1 MITQQLLILLYA
13 SIGVALATITALVI
27 RYFIIK
33 SKNKKG
39 KIIRYE
45 EYLKWR
51 KEFHDN
57 FIQIEKEWNE
67 KFKGKK
73 IRGI

>member
-1 MITQQLLILLYA
+1 MITQQLLILTYA
-13 SIGVALATITALVI
+13 SIGVALATIIALVI

-67 KFKGKK
+67 TFKSKK
-73 IRGI
+73 IRKI

>member
-1 MITQQLLILLYA
+1 MITQQLLILTYA
-13 SIGVALATITALVI
+13 SIGVALATIATLVI

-39 KIIRYE
+39 EIIRYE

-51 KEFHDN
+51 KQFHDN

-67 KFKGKK
+67 TFNKK
-73 IRGI
+73 KSRV

>member
-1 MITQQLLILLYA
+1 MMTQQLLILTYA
-13 SIGVALATITALVI
+13 SIGVALATIIALVI

-51 KEFHDN
+51 KQFHDN

-67 KFKGKK
+67 TFKGKK

>member
-1 MITQQLLILLYA
+1 MMTQQLLILTYA
-13 SIGVALATITALVI
+13 SIGVALATIIALVI

-39 KIIRYE
+39 KIIRYQ

-67 KFKGKK
+67 TFKSKK
-73 IRGI
+73 IKGI

>member
-1 MITQQLLILLYA
+1 MMTQQLLILTYA
-13 SIGVALATITALVI
+13 SIGVALATIIALVI

-39 KIIRYE
+39 EIIKYE

-67 KFKGKK
+67 TFKSKK

>member
-1 MITQQLLILLYA
+1 MSQILITIIYG
-13 SIGVALATITALVI
+13 SIGVALATIIALVI

-39 KIIRYE
+39 EIIKYE

-67 KFKGKK
+67 TFKSKK

>member
-1 MITQQLLILLYA
+1 MMTQQLLILTYA
-13 SIGVALATITALVI
+13 SIGVALATIIALVI

-67 KFKGKK
+67 TFKGKK

>member
-1 MITQQLLILLYA
+1 MMTQQLLILTYA
-13 SIGVALATITALVI
+13 SIGVALATIIALVI

-33 SKNKKG
+33 SKNKKS

-51 KEFHDN
+51 KQFHDN

-67 KFKGKK
+67 TFKSKK
-73 IRGI
+73 IKGI

>member
-1 MITQQLLILLYA
+1 MMTQQLLILTYA
-13 SIGVALATITALVI
+13 SIGVALATIIALVI

-67 KFKGKK
+67 TFKGKK
-73 IRGI
+73 IRKI

>member
-1 MITQQLLILLYA
+1 MMTQQLLILTYA
-13 SIGVALATITALVI
+13 SIGVALATIIALVI

-57 FIQIEKEWNE
+57 FIQIEKEWN
-67 KFKGKK
+67 KTFKSKK

>member
-1 MITQQLLILLYA
+1 MMTQQLLILTYA
-13 SIGVALATITALVI
+13 SIGVALATIIALVI

-57 FIQIEKEWNE
+57 FIQIEKQWNE
-67 KFKGKK
+67 TFKGKK

>member
-1 MITQQLLILLYA
+1 MMTQQLLILSYA
-13 SIGVALATITALVI
+13 SIGVALATIITLTI
-27 RYFIIK
+27 RHFIIK
-33 SKNKKG
+33 SKKKEG
-39 KIIRYE
+39 EIIKYE

-67 KFKGKK
+67 TFNKK
-73 IRGI
+73 KSRV

>member
-1 MITQQLLILLYA
+1 MMTQQLLILTYA
-13 SIGVALATITALVI
+13 SIGVAFATIIALVI

-67 KFKGKK
+67 TFKGKK

>member
-1 MITQQLLILLYA
+1 MMTQQLLILTYA
-13 SIGVALATITALVI
+13 SIGIALATIIVLVI
-27 RYFIIK
+27 RYFSIK

-67 KFKGKK
+67 TFKSKK

>member
-1 MITQQLLILLYA
+1 MITQQLLILTYA
-13 SIGVALATITALVI
+13 SIGVALATIIALVI

-51 KEFHDN
+51 KQFHDN

-67 KFKGKK
+67 TFKGKK

>member
-1 MITQQLLILLYA
+1 MMTQQLLILTYA
-13 SIGVALATITALVI
+13 SIGVALATIIALVI

-67 KFKGKK
+67 TFKGKK
-73 IRGI
+73 VRGI

>member
-1 MITQQLLILLYA
+1 MITQQLLILTYA
-13 SIGVALATITALVI
+13 SIGVTLATIIALVI

-51 KEFHDN
+51 KQFHDN

-67 KFKGKK
+67 TFKGKK

>member
-1 MITQQLLILLYA
+1 MMTQQLLILTYA
-13 SIGVALATITALVI
+13 SIGVALATIIALVI

-67 KFKGKK
+67 TFKSKK

>member
-1 MITQQLLILLYA
+1 MSQVLITIIYG
-13 SIGVALATITALVI
+13 SIGVLLATIIALVI

-39 KIIRYE
+39 EIIKYE

-51 KEFHDN
+51 KQFHDN

-67 KFKGKK
+67 TFKSKK

>member
-1 MITQQLLILLYA
+1 MMTQQLLILTYA
-13 SIGVALATITALVI
+13 SIGVALATIIALVI

-33 SKNKKG
+33 SKNKKS

-51 KEFHDN
+51 KQFHDN
-57 FIQIEKEWNE
+57 FIQIEKEWNQA
-67 KFKGKK
+67 FKSKK
-73 IRGI
+73 IKGI

>member
-1 MITQQLLILLYA
+1 MMTQQLLILTYA
-13 SIGVALATITALVI
+13 SIGVALATIIALVI

-39 KIIRYE
+39 KIIRHE

-51 KEFHDN
+51 KQFHDN

-67 KFKGKK
+67 TFKSKK

>member
-1 MITQQLLILLYA
+1 MITQQLLILTYA
-13 SIGVALATITALVI
+13 SIGVALVTIIALVI

-39 KIIRYE
+39 KIIRYQ

-67 KFKGKK
+67 TFKSKK

>member
-1 MITQQLLILLYA
+1 MMTQQLLILKYA
-13 SIGVALATITALVI
+13 SIGVALATIIALVI

-67 KFKGKK
+67 TFKGKK
-73 IRGI
+73 IKGI

>member
-1 MITQQLLILLYA
+1 MMTQQLLILTYA
-13 SIGVALATITALVI
+13 SIGVALATIATLVI

-39 KIIRYE
+39 EIIRYE

-67 KFKGKK
+67 TFNKK
-73 IRGI
+73 KSRV

>member
-1 MITQQLLILLYA
+1 MITQQLLILTYA
-13 SIGVALATITALVI
+13 SIGVALATIIALVI
-27 RYFIIK
+27 RHFIIK

-39 KIIRYE
+39 EIIRYE

-67 KFKGKK
+67 TFKSKK
-73 IRGI
+73 IKGI

>member
-1 MITQQLLILLYA
+1 MMTQQLLILTYA
-13 SIGVALATITALVI
+13 SIGVALATIIALVI

-51 KEFHDN
+51 KEFHNN

-67 KFKGKK
+67 TFKGKK
-73 IRGI
+73 VRGI

>member
-1 MITQQLLILLYA
+1 MMTQQLLILTYA
-13 SIGVALATITALVI
+13 SIGVALATIIALVI

-39 KIIRYE
+39 KIIRYQ

-67 KFKGKK
+67 TFKGKK

>member
-1 MITQQLLILLYA
+1 MMTQQLLILTYA
-13 SIGVALATITALVI
+13 SIGVTFATITALVI

-51 KEFHDN
+51 KQFHDN

-67 KFKGKK
+67 TFKSKK

>member
-1 MITQQLLILLYA
+1 MSQILITIIYG
-13 SIGVALATITALVI
+13 SIGVALATIITLTI
-27 RYFIIK
+27 RHFIIK

-39 KIIRYE
+39 EIIKYE

-51 KEFHDN
+51 KQFHDN

-67 KFKGKK
+67 KFKSKK

>member
-1 MITQQLLILLYA
+1 MMTQQLLILTYA
-13 SIGVALATITALVI
+13 SIGVALATIIALVI

-51 KEFHDN
+51 KQFHDN

-67 KFKGKK
+67 TFKSKK

>member
-1 MITQQLLILLYA
+1 MMTQQLLILTYA
-13 SIGVALATITALVI
+13 SIGVALATIIALVI

-51 KEFHDN
+51 KQFHDN

-67 KFKGKK
+67 TFNKK
-73 IRGI
+73 KSRV

>member
-1 MITQQLLILLYA
+1 MSQVLITIIYA
-13 SIGVALATITALVI
+13 SIGVTLATITALII

-51 KEFHDN
+51 KQFHDN

-67 KFKGKK
+67 TFKGKK

>member
-1 MITQQLLILLYA
+1 MSQVLITIIYG
-13 SIGVALATITALVI
+13 SIGVAFATITALVI

-33 SKNKKG
+33 SKKKKG
-39 KIIRYE
+39 EIIKYE

-51 KEFHDN
+51 KQFHDN

-67 KFKGKK
+67 AFKSKK
-73 IRGI
+73 VRGI

>member
-1 MITQQLLILLYA
+1 MITQQLLILSYA
-13 SIGVALATITALVI
+13 SIGVALATIIALVI

-57 FIQIEKEWNE
+57 FIQIEREWNE
-67 KFKGKK
+67 TFKSKK
-73 IRGI
+73 VRGI